1 MDFLKKHYE
10 KILLSVVLLGLV
22 GALVFMALI
31 IPSEQEKVR
40 EIGEG
45 IIGGKVV
52 PLASLDMTGQDKV
65 IGRLQSPYE
74 LDFDTTN
81 KLFNPVEWQ
90 RTPAGQLIQAS
101 GAGPQAAVVTGIPPL
116 YTALTLDS
124 VVTNELGARY
134 VISVERQAAANPAMR
149 HKQSRYVSMDDPKK
163 DVFTLKQVMG
173 PPENPD
179 SLVLILADT
188 GQTVML
194 SKDKPFRRVDGYTA
208 DLKYDPEKASWTGQ
222 RIGSHL
228 KFAGD
233 DYTIV
238 DINSNEVILSAQSNQ
253 KKWTLR
259 YAP

>member
-1 MDFLKKHYE
+1 MDFLKKNYE
-10 KILLSVVLLGLV
+10 KVLLTIVLLGLV
-22 GALVFMALI
+22 GALVFMAFI

-45 IIGGKVV
+45 IISGHVV
-52 PLASLDMTGQDKV
+52 ALTNLDLTGQSNV
-65 IGRLQSPYE
+65 IERLQSPYQ
-74 LDFDTTN
+74 LDFETTN
-81 KLFNPVEWQ
+81 RLFNPVEWQ
-90 RTPAGQLIQAS
+90 RTPDGRLIKAT
-101 GAGPQAAVVTGIPPL
+101 GTTPQAAVVTGITPL
-116 YTALTLDS
+116 YLALTLDS

-149 HKQSRYVSMDDPKK
+149 HKQQRYVSTDDPKK
-163 DVFTLKQVMG
+163 DVFTLVQIKG

-179 SLVLILADT
+179 YLVLKLADT
-188 GQTVML
+188 GQTINL
-194 SKDKPFRRVDGYTA
+194 SKDKPFRRVDAYMA
-208 DLKYDPEKASWTGQ
+208 DLKYDPENAKWSGQ

-228 KFAGD
+228 HFAGD

-238 DINSNEVILSAQSNQ
+238 DINSNEVVLSAQSNQ

>member
-45 IIGGKVV
+45 IISGRVV
-52 PLASLDMTGQDKV
+52 PLPELDLTQQSNV
-65 IGRLQSPYE
+65 VERLQSPYR
-74 LDFDTTN
+74 LDFDTPN
-81 KLFNPVEWQ
+81 RLFNPVEWV
-90 RTPAGQLIQAS
+90 RTPDGRLRTATRTN
-101 GAGPQAAVVTGIPPL
+101 PQAVVVTAIPPL
-116 YTALTLDS
+116 YLVLSLDS

-134 VISVERQAAANPAMR
+134 VISVERQAAANPALR
-149 HKQSRYVSMDDPKK
+149 RKQQRYVSVDDPKK
-163 DVFTLKQVMG
+163 DVFALVKVGG

-179 SLVLILADT
+179 DLILRLADT
-188 GQTVML
+188 GQTITL

-208 DLKYDPEKASWTGQ
+208 DLKYDPEKASWSGQ
-222 RIGSHL
+222 RVGSHL

-238 DINSNEVILSAQSNQ
+238 DINSNEVVLSAQSNQ